1 MDSYFGKVVHQLIP
15 VITDHGTKKTFTGS
29 QSSPLLHSANSS
41 VRDQDPS
48 KNSNYMLTLY
58 LNVSEKLV
66 IEVRVSFQFFRIQW
80 GLRI

>member
-15 VITDHGTKKTFTGS
+15 VVTDHGTKKTFTGN
-29 QSSPLLHSANSS
+29 QSSPLLHLANSL

-48 KNSNYMLTLY
+48 KNSKYMLTLF

-80 GLRI
+80 GLGI